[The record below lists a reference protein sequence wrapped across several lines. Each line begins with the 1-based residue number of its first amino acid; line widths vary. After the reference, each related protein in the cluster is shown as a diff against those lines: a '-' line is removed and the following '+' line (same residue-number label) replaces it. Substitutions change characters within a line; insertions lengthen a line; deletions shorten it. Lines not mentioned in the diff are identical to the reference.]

1 MREAPW
7 NEDEFVT
14 LLRNLAA
21 ADDELSRMTGRSVG
35 AVQTVKA
42 GLRKYAKGNTENTL
56 LSGLMRD
63 LLRGREHYLRVPF

>member
-1 MREAPW
+1 MGEVRW
-7 NEDEFVT
+7 NEVEFMS
-14 LLRNLAA
+14 LLQHLPA

-42 GLRKYAKGNTENTL
+42 GLREYVRGNTENTL